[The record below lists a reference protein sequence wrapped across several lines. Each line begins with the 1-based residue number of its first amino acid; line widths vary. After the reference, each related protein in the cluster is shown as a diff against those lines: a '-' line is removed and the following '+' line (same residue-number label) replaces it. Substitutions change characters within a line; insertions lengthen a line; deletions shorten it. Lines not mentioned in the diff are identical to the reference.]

1 MALLNVLYVQLGTR
15 CVLGTNAMCKPHVGL
30 EVNNSNPRLLPNRV
44 NNSNPRLL
52 PNRHGMGM
60 RNMYKLNTRILKE
73 R

>member
-30 EVNNSNPRLLPNRV
+30 EVNNSNPRLLPNR
-44 NNSNPRLL
+44 
-52 PNRHGMGM
+52 HGMGM